1 MTRKEYY
8 TMIYE
13 YKKRRREAKKKA
25 KEVLGVYQDH
35 QKVYRNC
42 TKKIGQW
49 QNEIKR
55 IDRRKDKI
63 KKIIQSVNNYFD
75 VDISSRKMDKAHTLA
90 RNIYY
95 KLAVESR
102 LQGKLVSNSI
112 GRSNWCASINRLKFQ
127 KTFQTKP
134 ENKKAFHNFKQYF
147 ENK

>member
-1 MTRKEYY
+1 MTRKDYY
-8 TMIYE
+8 TMIYT
-13 YKKRRREAKKKA
+13 YKQRREEAKRNYEA
-25 KEVLGVYQDH
+25 QRNI
-35 QKVYRNC
+35 YRNC

-55 IDRRKDKI
+55 IDSRKRKI
-63 KKIIQSVNNYFD
+63 KEIIKSINEYFD
-75 VDISSRKMDKAHTLA
+75 VDISSRKMDKDHALA
-90 RNIYY
+90 RNVYY

-127 KTFQTKP
+127 KTFKTRP
-134 ENKKAFHNFKQYF
+134 ENREAFHNFKKYF